1 MKVNSD
7 KNQLLMPGNKAIAN
21 IDNNHIEVEDIN
33 ELLYMNI
40 TVDELLTQSWNLKP
54 LFKKLQG
61 DKPKTKCS
69 CSNFELYDL
78 R

>member
-7 KNQLLMPGNKAIAN
+7 KNQLLMPGNKAIGN

-40 TVDELLTQSWNLKP
+40 TVDELLTQS
-54 LFKKLQG
+54 
-61 DKPKTKCS
+61 
-69 CSNFELYDL
+69 
-78 R
+78 